1 MLRAH
6 QRVYLSAFLMDF
18 SVISLMT
25 VLPFYVFNQL
35 GKGAAVSGAIGGLQS
50 AMYAV
55 VCLVSARYVARAHN
69 GMRWAHV
76 GAAGF
81 VVFACL
87 MPFFRNPWLCAM
99 MAAVSSS
106 FLALYWPAQYS
117 WIGAEPDLER
127 RGRHMALFNVA
138 WSLGFSLGPLAAGPL
153 YDLDYRFPFVAIF
166 VLGASLLALLLTV
179 PHERDYFGK
188 AEGHA
193 AESRQAHDRRSEAY
207 LYLAWASTFASNFV
221 TGVTR
226 TVFPKR
232 VEDLVSSGELRL
244 FAESQPLPFL
254 TVGPATKYSW
264 LACCLSLMLV
274 VMFIWMGRSKF
285 WQHRASFLLGSQVLA
300 AGAFWVLGHTHSLV
314 LMAVCFAAVG
324 ANAGISFFSSVYYS
338 VVNPRLKH
346 SRSAINEGL
355 VGAGGFLGSVLFG
368 WLAGRYGIEMPFRWT
383 PLFIGVL
390 LVLQAFLIPR
400 RDHSSGISSPK

>member
-1 MLRAH
+1 
-6 QRVYLSAFLMDF
+6 MDF

-35 GKGAAVSGAIGGLQS
+35 GRGAAVSGTIGGLQA

-55 VCLVSARYVARAHN
+55 LCLASARYVARAQN
-69 GMRWAHV
+69 GMRWAYV

-87 MPFFRNPWLCAM
+87 MPFFRSTFACGA
-99 MAAVSSS
+99 MAALAMA
-106 FLALYWPAQYS
+106 FLAFYWPAQYS
-117 WIGAEPDLER
+117 WIGAEPDLEKR
-127 RGRHMALFNVA
+127 SRHMALFNVA
-138 WSLGFSLGPLAAGPL
+138 WSLGFTIGPLAAGPL
-153 YDLDYRFPFVAIF
+153 YDLDFRYPFVAIF
-166 VLGASLLALLLTV
+166 VLGVTLLVLLLTV
-179 PHERDYFGK
+179 PHERDYFAK

-193 AESRQAHDRRSEAY
+193 APARQAHDRESERY
-207 LYLAWASTFASNFV
+207 LYLAWSATFACNFI

-232 VEDLVSSGELRL
+232 VEDLVTAGELRL
-244 FAESQPLPFL
+244 FAEADPLPIL

-264 LACCLSLMLV
+264 LACCLSLTLMC
-274 VMFIWMGRSKF
+274 MFIWMGRNKF

-300 AGAFWVLGHTHSLV
+300 ALAFWVLGHTHSLV
-314 LMAVCFAAVG
+314 VMALCFAAVG
-324 ANAGISFFSSVYYS
+324 ANGGISFFSSVYYS

-346 SRSAINEGL
+346 TRSAINEGL
-355 VGAGGFLGSVLFG
+355 VGAGGFTGSVLFG

-383 PLFIGVL
+383 PLFVAVL
-390 LVLQAFLIPR
+390 LGFQVFLIPR
-400 RDHSSGISSPK
+400 RAHSSGISSPK